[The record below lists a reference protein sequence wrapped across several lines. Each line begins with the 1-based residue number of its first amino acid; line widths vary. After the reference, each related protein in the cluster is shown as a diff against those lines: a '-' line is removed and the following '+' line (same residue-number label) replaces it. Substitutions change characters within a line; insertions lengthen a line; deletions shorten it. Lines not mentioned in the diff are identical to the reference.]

1 MTKPDQH
8 NPAVRMLSPPE
19 SIPVFGCQVIVTPA
33 AAGAPCRGRCA
44 NYAGIEVTGDSER
57 AVLQKFVKAFKGV
70 ASAKLEK
77 QEELETIAPP
87 DQPNPGEQLR
97 WIAVHL

>member
-8 NPAVRMLSPPE
+8 DPKVRMIHAPE
-19 SIPVFGCQVIVTPA
+19 PIPVFGCQVIVTPA
-33 AAGAPCRGRCA
+33 GSGALWRGRCA

-57 AVLQKFVKAFKGV
+57 AVLQQFVKTFKAF
-70 ASAKLEK
+70 AAAKLER
-77 QEELETIAPP
+77 QEEMPTRSPP
-87 DQPNPGEQLR
+87 EPPNPGEQVR